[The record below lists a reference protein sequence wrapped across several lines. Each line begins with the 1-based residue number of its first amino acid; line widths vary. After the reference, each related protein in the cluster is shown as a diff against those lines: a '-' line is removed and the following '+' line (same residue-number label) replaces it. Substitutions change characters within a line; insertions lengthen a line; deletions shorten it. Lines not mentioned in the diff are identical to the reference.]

1 MPLHKGT
8 SKQPT
13 TQIFYSTYFA
23 DMKKGLMIQK
33 LLRRANSFC
42 AKTAILVGKIL
53 QKSWFYIWSSDKIE
67 KG

>member
-1 MPLHKGT
+1 MPLHKRT
-8 SKQPT
+8 SKQPK

-42 AKTAILVGKIL
+42 AKTAILAGKIL
-53 QKSWFYIWSSDKIE
+53 QKSWFNIWS
-67 KG
+67 